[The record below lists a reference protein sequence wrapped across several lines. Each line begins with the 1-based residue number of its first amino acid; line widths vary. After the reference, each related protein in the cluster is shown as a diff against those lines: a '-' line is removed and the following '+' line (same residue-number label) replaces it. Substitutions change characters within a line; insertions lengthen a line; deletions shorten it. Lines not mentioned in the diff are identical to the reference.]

1 MRKIEHQHAKQRG
14 RSTAS
19 KIVLYLFLFFIG
31 SSIISALLLT
41 ATQMSS
47 GSIGKIV
54 IYVILGVVGWQ
65 IYKRYS
71 KRKDITANSYVN
83 TNQDINEDLSLSLN
97 DKVNIPNP
105 YAGIFISGGA
115 GAGKSKSI
123 IEPLIYDAGRKGF
136 TGVIYDFKFPEL
148 ASYVNTAY
156 RNGSIKPYFI
166 NFTDL
171 SRSYRINP
179 IAPELMINDSFAR
192 EFAYSILANLNP
204 SMIGKPDFWSENS
217 TALLASV
224 FWYLKKKHPDYCTL
238 PHAMSMILQPDL
250 ESLLNTLDKEQKCA
264 DMIAP
269 IMTAYANKADNQ
281 LAGVISSLQI
291 SLSKIN
297 TEEVYYL
304 TTKSDFNLD
313 LNNPHSKGMLVIGNS
328 PTLASTYSP
337 IIGLIL
343 TSISKLLNQHGK
355 EKSVFM
361 LDEFP
366 TVYVPNIE
374 QLPATARSNKVAT
387 VLACQDIAQ
396 MVDKYGR
403 DKADTIL
410 SNLGN
415 QFYGRTT
422 NPQTA
427 QRVSQIFGKADKLM
441 RTESKQYDRNIF
453 LGDRR
458 KGSGD
463 SYSYQERD
471 LVKVQDVATL
481 QTGSFYTILSEGSH
495 RQGLASIPINNA
507 FVKAEIEPF
516 NNVSSYE
523 VEQVYYQ
530 VKKDIKRIL
539 IPLA

>member
-1 MRKIEHQHAKQRG
+1 MKRVEHQHAKKRG
-14 RSTAS
+14 RGFLGKMIVYLVVFFVGSTLLS
-19 KIVLYLFLFFIG
+19 SLFLAGLRASNRTIG
-31 SSIISALLLT
+31 SIVVYSVLGFIIWKLFKKYKH
-41 ATQMSS
+41 
-47 GSIGKIV
+47 KISFNKDA
-54 IYVILGVVGWQ
+54 ILNPQIKQEVG
-65 IYKRYS
+65 
-71 KRKDITANSYVN
+71 
-83 TNQDINEDLSLSLN
+83 LN
-97 DKVNIPNP
+97 LVLNGKVNIQNP

-123 IEPLIYDAGRKGF
+123 IEPLINDAGQKGF
-136 TGVIYDFKFPEL
+136 TGVVYDFKFPEL

-156 RNGSIKPYFI
+156 KNTNIKPYFI

-171 SRSYRINP
+171 SRSHRINP

-204 SMIGKPDFWSENS
+204 SMISKPDFWSENS

-224 FWYLKKKHPDYCTL
+224 FWYLKKKHPQYCTL

-304 TTKSDFNLD
+304 TTKSDFSLD
-313 LNNPHSKGMLVIGNS
+313 LNNPNSRGMLVIGNS
-328 PTLASTYSP
+328 PTLATTYSP

-343 TSISKLLNQHGK
+343 TSISKLLNQQGK

-387 VLACQDIAQ
+387 ILACQDIAQ
-396 MVDKYGR
+396 MVDKYG
-403 DKADTIL
+403 KEKTDTIL

-427 QRVSQIFGKADKLM
+427 QRVSQIFGKADKLVE
-441 RTESKQYDRNIF
+441 TTNKQYEHSVI
-453 LGDRR
+453 GDLY
-458 KGSGD
+458 KGSGN
-463 SYSYQERD
+463 SYTYQERD

-481 QTGSFYTILSEGSH
+481 QTGSFYTVLSEGAH
-495 RQGLASIPINNA
+495 RQGLASIPINNS
-507 FVKAEIEPF
+507 FVKTEIQPF
-516 NNVSSYE
+516 NNVSQYE
-523 VEQVYYQ
+523 IENAFNQ
-530 VKKDIKRIL
+530 VKEDIKRIL
-539 IPLA
+539 IPLN